1 MNRTGTLTAVVAC
14 HFAIP
19 AWLPAQQV
27 KPQTNQEYECYV
39 QAAEARMGTRKPL
52 AASGSKIDTTP
63 GNGANPH
70 KISGAMIYD
79 WIGTVFIPGTTVDRT
94 VRMLQDYDHRAQY
107 FPEIISTSKLLCRSG
122 EERFGFS
129 MRLKEPA
136 VIDIENDVVW
146 ERVDATPLAVPFLLD
161 QGPGGRQTAQLPA
174 PSEFVLAFQR
184 DGPGRLGGSRD
195 HHAERRIR
203 VVHAHAR
210 VHDGNQPGEVAPEDA
225 GVHARVADQAR
236 PGFPQTAGGP
246 ARLRRTGSHGRMP
259 RFVRREV
266 TRSSRASIGA

>member
-94 VRMLQDYDHRAQY
+94 VRMLQDYDHRARY
-107 FPEIISTSKLLCRSG
+107 FPEMISTSKLLCRSG

-136 VIDIENDVVW
+136 VIDTENDVVW
-146 ERVDATPLAVPFLLD
+146 ERIDARHWRCRSYSTKVQEVGKPHNYLLRLNSYWRFSETD
-161 QGPGGRQTAQLPA
+161 QGVSVEAQTITLSGEFGSFMRSLGSMMGINPEKSLRKTLESMRESQIKPGQDFPKPPAGLPDCGA
-174 PSEFVLAFQR
+174 PVRMAGCPASS
-184 DGPGRLGGSRD
+184 DGK
-195 HHAERRIR
+195 
-203 VVHAHAR
+203 
-210 VHDGNQPGEVAPEDA
+210 
-225 GVHARVADQAR
+225 
-236 PGFPQTAGGP
+236 
-246 ARLRRTGSHGRMP
+246 
-259 RFVRREV
+259 
-266 TRSSRASIGA
+266 